1 MEIAPSVHAVRL
13 FTTQAY
19 VICERELTLI
29 DAGLPGSRRGLERYL
44 KRLGRNLGELRRIIC
59 THAHPDHIGGVREL
73 AADRD
78 VEVLM
83 HPADIAGLK
92 VTLREA
98 WTDRDGSKLIAWLTR
113 GPHAATP
120 VEDGEVLPVLGGLR
134 VVHTPGHTPGSI
146 CLYAPRHRLLFT
158 GDMLQV
164 IRRRMTYAS
173 AIFSADIAEARASV
187 ARLAALDVE
196 TIAFGH
202 YPPWRDECNHL
213 LAALAEQ
220 APAHRDP
227 EALSSRSQQA
237 RD

>member
-44 KRLGRNLGELRRIIC
+44 ERLGRNLGELRRIIC

-73 AADRD
+73 AANAD

-98 WTDRDGSKLIAWLTR
+98 WTDRDRSKLIAWLTR
-113 GPHAATP
+113 GPHAAAP
-120 VEDGEVLPVLGGLR
+120 IEEGAVLPVLGGLQ
-134 VVHTPGHTPGSI
+134 VIHTPGHTPGSI

-164 IRRRMTYAS
+164 IRRRMTFAS
-173 AIFSADIAEARASV
+173 AIFSADLVQAQASV

-202 YPPWRDECNHL
+202 YKPWRDDCNRS
-213 LAALAEQ
+213 LAALAEE
-220 APAHRDP
+220 ASALRGK
-227 EALSSRSQQA
+227 EALSSPSQQA